1 MPSGRLLSSRM
12 PRTQFAVPAPVSLRF
27 NLLSCVLFILCTKFD
42 GCLAVCPHCH
52 GHFSSCQFDEAGGS
66 CPTVSVVVANGAAVL
81 AGQGA
86 LSLSEIIPCRYL
98 KMFTRSALDTML
110 AIAKRP
116 EPGKTFEITADTSGM
131 KILNAINLGMV
142 SLQGAVMKIA
152 ELIEEA
158 TEEAQL
164 SKLRSRLE
172 CLKVIKTDKFA
183 VATSSVS
190 DVGMF
195 SFIWGKVSEFVMK
208 RVMQVHL
215 GAAAIVGSID
225 SETGDGTMSLS
236 IRSTIHRPSK
246 MEEFSEMINLFIMF
260 CTGMGVM
267 SALVTSDFFEHAV
280 YDTIRMRGRPWQLAH
295 ELMLIMFRRVEDSGG
310 KLTLKN
316 IVEES
321 HLGTLL
327 EEAEVNRTAYFREGE
342 GTSRDHAKGVEW
354 NNKFSSTSI
363 RCCPAYNKNVPHTP
377 DLLCG
382 DGTCRFNHVCNHFV
396 SDKGPRGQC
405 RGAHRAPNCDNPNKC
420 DTPVSA

>member
-1 MPSGRLLSSRM
+1 MPFGRLLSARM
-12 PRTQFAVPAPVSLRF
+12 PRTQFAVPLPVSLRF

-42 GCLAVCPHCH
+42 GSMAVCPHCH
-52 GHFSSCQFDEAGGS
+52 GHFASCTFGAEGGS
-66 CPTVSVVVANGAAVL
+66 CPTVSVVAANGAAVL

-86 LSLSEIIPCRYL
+86 LSLSDVIPCRYL

-110 AIAKRP
+110 SIAKRP
-116 EPGKTFEITADTSGM
+116 EPGNTFEITAETTGTAM
-131 KILNAINLGMV
+131 LNAINLGMV

-152 ELIEEA
+152 ELIEVA
-158 TEEAQL
+158 EEAQQ

-183 VATSSVS
+183 LATSSVS

-215 GAAAIVGSID
+215 GASAMVGSLD
-225 SETGDGTMSLS
+225 AETGEGSMSLS

-280 YDTIRMRGRPWQLAH
+280 YDTIRLRGRPWQLAH

-310 KLTLKN
+310 RLTLKN

-327 EEAEVNRTAYFREGE
+327 EEAEVNRAAYFRTGE
-342 GTSRDHAKGVEW
+342 GTSRDPIQAVEW
-354 NNKFSSTSI
+354 NNKFSRSAI

-377 DLLCG
+377 DLLFG

-396 SDKGPRGQC
+396 SDKGPKGQC
-405 RGAHRAPNCDNPNKC
+405 RGAHRALQCDNPNKC
-420 DTPVSA
+420 DAPVSA